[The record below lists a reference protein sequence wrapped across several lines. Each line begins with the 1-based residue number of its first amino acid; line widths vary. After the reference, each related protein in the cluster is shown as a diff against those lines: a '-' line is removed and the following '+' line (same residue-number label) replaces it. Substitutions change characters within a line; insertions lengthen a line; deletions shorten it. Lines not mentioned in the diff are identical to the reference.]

1 MSNTFFSDTPRQ
13 KSAELT
19 DAEKFFMFCVIN
31 KDSSNINSFVEEADP
46 VCGLLT
52 GSRELQR
59 AASDFKRKENMDEL
73 DQLRSRYEQC
83 MHAIRSFD
91 SYIFFL
97 QVICSI
103 VLKIISKQQMISF
116 IFILLIPMYCE
127 EIIIRILSFK
137 RM

>member
-59 AASDFKRKENMDEL
+59 AASDFKRKEKMDDL

-91 SYIFFL
+91 SYIFY
-97 QVICSI
+97 
-103 VLKIISKQQMISF
+103 K
-116 IFILLIPMYCE
+116 
-127 EIIIRILSFK
+127 
-137 RM
+137 